1 MKTYQWVLQIGTAVG
16 QVAYPIFEDL
26 KFTNAKESGEEY
38 FRLSLSSSLVFV
50 GADFESIYGAD
61 IESKMTLSLAVSE
74 DNKSVW
80 SWKGKFYKTDCV
92 FNIDNQTCEVTPT
105 TIDMYEDL
113 LAGIEKE
120 YDLYKLKPNLE
131 SVKYDK
137 RSMLQVYIAGESKIT
152 CMFQGLSWEQ
162 DCDSE
167 DDDTA
172 LQKTYHFGQMYDKVV
187 ISFSSD
193 SVASVPGIMV
203 GNYCHNELAESYD
216 YEYTQGEWT
225 LHIYRTSSTSHPT
238 YLLTDSTGK
247 RWIRNT
253 LWSDERA
260 FNGSAELVPVTATG
274 ASGTITID
282 LIVRVIYARFLCDV
296 ESFTSGGVTY
306 TCGKLPV
313 DDMGGDIRNFN
324 YALKYG
330 WETDIMLYSALTTTP
345 TNYYYNDGYYYGTPP
360 PSLGSFVP
368 VAQSFWTRVSWWFAT
383 DAHYL
388 DLDNDSRVEVTLRD
402 AYPLWSAINAL
413 CAEITKDSDFPIVFK
428 GTTDFSY
435 FLYGA
440 YFSVL
445 DRYRLYI
452 TQKTN
457 VLNAMYTQAA
467 QKAPTTLR
475 KILDML
481 RDCFQCYWWLER
493 AGGENR
499 LRIEQKQYFVNGGTY
514 EGSPSVGLDL
524 TSIECLPIGKS
535 WAYGANEVSYDK
547 DDMPEQYEFD
557 WSDDVSSYFI
567 GNPIE
572 IRSVFVKAGDI
583 ESVTV
588 NEFNSDLDYMLFNRN
603 KVSEDG
609 FAMLACSDI
618 SGSMKVRYTTS
629 GNFTYQNGDLSFTQ
643 MVQWYKWSMP
653 AELIKVN
660 GVNDVASAVERRK
673 EQTVDCPFD
682 SELDVQKLVRT
693 EIGDGAVESVEYDVD
708 NLICTLKLLHETK

>member
-16 QVAYPIFEDL
+16 QVAYPLFEDL

-38 FRLSLSSSLVFV
+38 FRLTLSSSLVFV

-61 IESKMTLSLAVSE
+61 IESKMTLSLSVSE
-74 DNKSVW
+74 DKESVW
-80 SWKGKFYKTDCV
+80 SWKGKFYKTDCE
-92 FNIDNQTCEVTPT
+92 FNVDNQTCEVTPT
-105 TIDMYEDL
+105 TIDAYEDL

-137 RSMLQVYIAGESKIT
+137 RSMLQVYLAGESKIT

-172 LQKTYHFGQMYDKVV
+172 LQNTYHFGKMFDKV
-187 ISFSSD
+187 FLE
-193 SVASVPGIMV
+193 PKG
-203 GNYCHNELAESYD
+203 
-216 YEYTQGEWT
+216 
-225 LHIYRTSSTSHPT
+225 
-238 YLLTDSTGK
+238 DSTLGLPAMVYASYTLISYSVTSGK
-247 RWIRNT
+247 WTFMIKMIGDNA
-253 LWSDERA
+253 WKYSAVNSDGRA
-260 FNGSAELVPVTATG
+260 WTKTEQITIHTTSEVYNRTVDLSADTTTG
-274 ASGTITID
+274 ATGTITIESY
-282 LIVRVIYARFLCDV
+282 IRTIYARFLCDV
-296 ESFTSGGVTY
+296 ESITSGGVTY

-313 DDMGGDIRNFN
+313 EDIGGDVRNFN
-324 YALKYG
+324 YVLKYG
-330 WETDIMLYSALTTTP
+330 WETDIMLYSGLTTTP

-413 CAEITKDSDFPIVFK
+413 CAEITKDSDYPIVFK

-435 FLYGA
+435 FLYGS

-445 DRYRLYI
+445 ERYRLYI

-481 RDCFQCYWWLER
+481 RDCFQCYWWIEYK
-493 AGGENR
+493 GGEYR

-535 WAYGANEVSYDK
+535 WAYGANKISYDK

-572 IRSVFVKAGDI
+572 IRSVYVKAGDI
-583 ESVTV
+583 DSVTI

-609 FAMLACSDI
+609 FAMLACTDI
-618 SGSMKVRYTTS
+618 SGTMKVRYTTS
-629 GNFTYQNGDLSFTQ
+629 NGFAYQNGDLSFTE
-643 MVQWYKWSMP
+643 MAKWYKWSMP

-682 SELDVQKLVRT
+682 SKIDVQKLVRT